1 MLHACGRFV
10 TKMRTANFE
19 RSSTT
24 RLPSEATLF
33 PRPGVECLGQTDRLV
48 KFIASCLLFV
58 GRDRNL
64 FWSIDEN
71 NFHWARLDKRQTEI
85 DPNTTETG
93 LNVGLAGFR
102 E

>member
-1 MLHACGRFV
+1 MLVDVLLRRCEQQTSKGQAQLV
-10 TKMRTANFE
+10 Y
-19 RSSTT
+19 
-24 RLPSEATLF
+24 LPEATLF
-33 PRPGVECLGQTDRLV
+33 PRPGVEWLGQTDRLV
-48 KFIASCLLFV
+48 KFIAACLLFV

-71 NFHWARLDKRQTEI
+71 NFHWARLDMRQTEI